1 MDIGLRRRAFE
12 VLRTHLLLKPGSLT
26 MLWPY
31 ELLEG
36 CPRANVLGR
45 PHLEV
50 GRQWHMELHSEV
62 LRSSFR
68 VPRVGARFAHAISIL
83 DEAVAVETRGGHHTD
98 RRLWSSLNDLIQPR
112 GWFSEGF
119 EFYVAGG
126 FVVGTILGHGG
137 WRDVDVWF
145 TPGLGDGEVRFVCGR
160 GPYRVN
166 VHAVTDPVST
176 IECLDLHICQCAIQ
190 CSVRGGVR
198 FYRLLMTPACAHA
211 WMQTRVSLT
220 PWHTAIAYN
229 WRKGAMFSKYSSRR
243 LDLSLGQRCG
253 AERAREN
260 FHGYMIT
267 GSVGDGVSS
276 APILPGD
283 SKALWLIFVRGNL
296 FCGVSLRFVAEE
308 ELRRY
313 LPFGVLTT
321 PALIYPC
328 DDLGGSPGRYFATAG
343 VGDGWCVRALA
354 GATFIIAVPGVGR
367 VLSNFVQPSWLVS
380 RADLDMAVLVEDI
393 RSSLPRLPDGLR
405 SALGCDVADMS
416 EIYVLEFGA
425 SVRPLVM
432 FRDWWRPSASEGV
445 GGCGLE
451 ISVLLELQSSAP
463 LPARMFCVET
473 KELCGA
479 CNHGGRV
486 RRCRPLVIVDVTAD
500 PL

>member
-1 MDIGLRRRAFE
+1 
-12 VLRTHLLLKPGSLT
+12 
-26 MLWPY
+26 
-31 ELLEG
+31 
-36 CPRANVLGR
+36 
-45 PHLEV
+45 
-50 GRQWHMELHSEV
+50 
-62 LRSSFR
+62 
-68 VPRVGARFAHAISIL
+68 
-83 DEAVAVETRGGHHTD
+83 
-98 RRLWSSLNDLIQPR
+98 
-112 GWFSEGF
+112 
-119 EFYVAGG
+119 
-126 FVVGTILGHGG
+126 
-137 WRDVDVWF
+137 
-145 TPGLGDGEVRFVCGR
+145 
-160 GPYRVN
+160 
-166 VHAVTDPVST
+166 
-176 IECLDLHICQCAIQ
+176 
-190 CSVRGGVR
+190 
-198 FYRLLMTPACAHA
+198 
-211 WMQTRVSLT
+211 
-220 PWHTAIAYN
+220 
-229 WRKGAMFSKYSSRR
+229 
-243 LDLSLGQRCG
+243 
-253 AERAREN
+253 
-260 FHGYMIT
+260 MIT

-328 DDLGGSPGRYFATAG
+328 DDFGGSPGRYFATAG

-500 PL
+500 SL